1 MSKPKE
7 FVVRVYGLV
16 VNTKNEV
23 LISDEFVLNTRMT
36 KFPGGG
42 LEFGEGL
49 IDGLRR
55 EFREEC
61 NNQEIEN
68 IRHFYTTDF
77 YQKTLYFK
85 DAQLLSIYYLVDL
98 KAPLQ
103 FNISNSAFDFSSE
116 DEQQQS
122 FRWEKIKNIKEDD
135 ITFPI
140 DKFVVTKLKRAFDES
155 NHSEN

>member
-1 MSKPKE
+1 MNKTGK
-7 FVVRVYGLV
+7 FLIRVYGLV
-16 VNTKNEV
+16 VNKKNEI
-23 LISDEFVLNTRMT
+23 LLSDEFELNMKMT

-61 NNQEIEN
+61 NNQEIKN

-77 YQKTLYFK
+77 FQAAKFFENT
-85 DAQLLSIYYLVDL
+85 QLISVYYLVAL
-98 KAPLQ
+98 KDPIRFKISDKA
-103 FNISNSAFDFSSE
+103 FNFKVGGPIT
-116 DEQQQS
+116 QS
-122 FRWEKIKNIKEDD
+122 FRWEKINTLKEDD

-140 DKFVVTKLKRAFDES
+140 DKFVLKKLKKTLDVK
-155 NHSEN
+155 NH